1 MTLFIWHQTAFIT
14 VSSVGLLAGR
24 VPGLL
29 TAPTDGVWVAERLAW
44 LPMFAI
50 VLSGLCLVFR
60 RAERA
65 LGAVSTSRPTAAA
78 HGSSPLTKPGC
89 SAIARR

>member
-1 MTLFIWHQTAFIT
+1 VQ
-14 VSSVGLLAGR
+14 
-24 VPGLL
+24 GLL

-65 LGAVSTSRPTAAA
+65 LGQPSGAAA
-78 HGSSPLTKPGC
+78 AGYP
-89 SAIARR
+89 RF